1 LDSPGICGETP
12 EKRLPKNGNLFS
24 GIGKEGIGMRN

>member
-1 LDSPGICGETP
+1 MDGEPP

-24 GIGKEGIGMRN
+24 RVGKEGIGMRNYKPPA